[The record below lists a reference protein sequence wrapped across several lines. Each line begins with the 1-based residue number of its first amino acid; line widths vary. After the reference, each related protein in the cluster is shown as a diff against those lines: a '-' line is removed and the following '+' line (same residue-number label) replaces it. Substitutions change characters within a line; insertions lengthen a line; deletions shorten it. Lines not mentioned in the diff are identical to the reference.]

1 MLLHFAMVIYATNCR
16 SRLSEEKCFSCTE
29 SETKGWRFFKG
40 TLLSSA
46 AAILTIWNPDNNSA
60 KGPMGLTYTMS
71 EWLAEL
77 VAKILF

>member
-1 MLLHFAMVIYATNCR
+1 MLPTAEADYLRKNVSVVQNQR
-16 SRLSEEKCFSCTE
+16 QRD
-29 SETKGWRFFKG
+29 GGFFKG

-46 AAILTIWNPDNNSA
+46 AAILTIWNPDINSA